1 MSGRSLLRHR
11 ACSGPSPTVCL
22 GSGKPHQDMLNLES
36 DVMDARR
43 LENAVGGLP
52 HDVTSCLTRH
62 RRIRYGDCTK
72 KKGQCRPDTQHKPPG
87 RRPGVACSDEDLASL
102 VEDQDEEQVP
112 GKSSSPTCG
121 MMVAVDYEQI
131 LLQCRTW
138 RLSCG
143 RKHRALLERSR
154 ALKVPD
160 VLRSACSAACLQLA
174 TLERRFT
181 RGLTSQMCGL
191 T

>member
-1 MSGRSLLRHR
+1 MFWPLSDRLPRIWKASSGYAQFR
-11 ACSGPSPTVCL
+11 V
-22 GSGKPHQDMLNLES
+22 
-36 DVMDARR
+36 RR
-43 LENAVGGLP
+43 DGCASIGECCGRL
-52 HDVTSCLTRH
+52 TSRCYEL
-62 RRIRYGDCTK
+62 
-72 KKGQCRPDTQHKPPG
+72 PDTASSYKVWRLYQKERSMSARHPAQTP
-87 RRPGVACSDEDLASL
+87 RQRPGVACSDEDLASL